1 MRILSLAATAAVF
14 LACNACGAPP
24 AWHIEKLPDNAP
36 LYQQS
41 GCMGSFGFKGHGAD
55 TVFLDDSVD
64 VKAKANIKL
73 GGKIFALDLVSS
85 KTSGKQGADS
95 AGLGAHFDRVFK
107 DKAGTVTVVSSL
119 TVTAEHPDADSTE
132 EKGTLTVTYQGTT
145 QKVAIEGGTA
155 C

>member
-1 MRILSLAATAAVF
+1 MRILSFAAAVALF
-14 LACNACGAPP
+14 ACNALAAGP

-36 LYQQS
+36 LFQQS
-41 GCMGSFGFKGHGAD
+41 GCMGSFSPKGHGAD
-55 TVFLDDSVD
+55 VVFLDDGVD

-73 GGKIFALDLVSS
+73 GGKIFALDLVST
-85 KTSGKQGADS
+85 KASGKQGADS

-107 DKAGTVTVVSSL
+107 DKAGAVTVVESI
-119 TVTAEHPDADSTE
+119 TVTAEHPEADSTE

-145 QKVAIEGGTA
+145 QKVEIEGGTA